1 MKKKSINM
9 KEEIL
14 KKINAVI
21 TKNYDNYVSYANINL
36 PKAYRTTKN
45 SHIDLVHDVIA
56 DITTRSIKSPENMF
70 KFNSML
76 DNNQF
81 HFYVMNSII
90 SNCKIVTFPFLR
102 EIIKARQTIEYRDEF
117 KSTEDILD
125 EQEVENDKVT
135 RVNQIMRNISA
146 EFDKI
151 DILMFKMYMF
161 NNVTY
166 KEVGETFNLNKS
178 QAFTKINNIRLKI
191 KSCYD
196 EKYH

>member
-1 MKKKSINM
+1 MR
-9 KEEIL
+9 EEIL
-14 KKINAVI
+14 NKINSVI

-36 PKAYRTTKN
+36 HKAFRTSKN

-56 DITTRSIKSPENMF
+56 DITTRALKSPENMF
-70 KFNSML
+70 KFDFML

-102 EIIKARQTIEYRDEF
+102 EIIKSRQTIEYRDEF

-135 RVNQIMRNISA
+135 RVNQIIQYITA
-146 EFDKI
+146 EFDPI
-151 DILMFKMYMF
+151 DILMFKIYMF

-191 KSCYD
+191 KSSYY
-196 EKYH
+196 EKYNQ

>member
-1 MKKKSINM
+1 MKDQ
-9 KEEIL
+9 IL
-14 KKINAVI
+14 KKINTVI

-36 PKAYRTTKN
+36 PKAYRSTKN
-45 SHIDLVHDVIA
+45 THIDLVHDVLA
-56 DITTRSIKSPENMF
+56 DITTRALKSPENMF
-70 KFNSML
+70 KFDFML

-90 SNCKIVTFPFLR
+90 SNCKILTFPFLR
-102 EIIKARQTIEYRDEF
+102 EIIKSRQTIEYRDEF

-135 RVNQIMRNISA
+135 RVNQIIQNISASA
-146 EFDKI
+146 EFDPI
-151 DILMFKMYMF
+151 DILMFKVYMF

-191 KSCYD
+191 KSSYD